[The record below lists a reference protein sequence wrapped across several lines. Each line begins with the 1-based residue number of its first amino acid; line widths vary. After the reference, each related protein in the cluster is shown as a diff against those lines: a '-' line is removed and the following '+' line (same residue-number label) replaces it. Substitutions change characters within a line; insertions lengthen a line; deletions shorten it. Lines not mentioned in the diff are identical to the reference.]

1 MNVTLRAPELSDIDF
16 LMETENNDEAYANGT
31 VATGPYSRYQLERYV
46 KESTNDIYTDLQLR
60 LMIMVDGEAAGIID
74 LFDFNPRHRRAE
86 VGVFV
91 AKRFRQRAVASKAL
105 NILENHCFRN
115 LGIHQ
120 LYAYIR
126 EDNEA
131 CLRLFRK
138 AGFKQTGKLTDWV
151 STHDG
156 YKDVYI
162 MQHVG
167 ATLAVARTNRKL

>member
-16 LMETENNDEAYANGT
+16 LMESENNDEAYANSS

-46 KESTNDIYTDLQLR
+46 KESTNDIYADLQLR
-60 LMIMVDGEAAGIID
+60 LMIVANSQTAGIID
-74 LFDFNPRHRRAE
+74 VFEFNSRHRRAE

-91 AKRFRQRAVASKAL
+91 AKRFRQKGVASKAL
-105 NILENHCFRN
+105 DILENHCFRN
-115 LGIHQ
+115 LDIHQ

-131 CLRLFRK
+131 CLRLFLK

-151 STHDG
+151 STNTG

-162 MQHVG
+162 LQKV
-167 ATLAVARTNRKL
+167 NCK